1 MIFTSLCLVQTVYFH
16 NVVPTDE
23 RNMMGLEYLEY
34 RKGNP
39 HSTPLGA
46 KMLSTLSRNIELLM
60 KASGNKFKLG
70 ISVYAKD
77 IIQKMISSLR
87 VSRSLQSIHHCQQFR
102 LLSKVKRQCNMIIY
116 EGGCKCIFHIMP
128 CIYLNIL

>member
-1 MIFTSLCLVQTVYFH
+1 MIFTPLCLVQTVYFH
-16 NVVPTDE
+16 NAVPTDE
-23 RNMMGLEYLEY
+23 ENMMGLEYLEY
-34 RKGNP
+34 RKENP

-60 KASGNKFKLG
+60 KALGDKFKLG

-77 IIQKMISSLR
+77 IIQKMISSLQ
-87 VSRSLQSIHHCQQFR
+87 VSRSIQSIYHCQQVG

-116 EGGCKCIFHIMP
+116 ESGYKGIFHIMR
-128 CIYLNIL
+128 CIHQNIL